1 MNIRYHLSEKTVKPN
16 SNIRGMDIQSLSLV
30 QSLRE
35 LQTITDCFSDNNN
48 AKRRHPR
55 GKNQSDYKCTRGK
68 LWCILRSPKIRS
80 TFYTE
85 STLRKLLC
93 KPKNR
98 EADCSFRWGQ
108 KKVAERQIKLIPNNI
123 KEANVFTQTTAQ
135 A

>member
-1 MNIRYHLSEKTVKPN
+1 MSINLPHVKGTP
-16 SNIRGMDIQSLSLV
+16 
-30 QSLRE
+30 
-35 LQTITDCFSDNNN
+35 
-48 AKRRHPR
+48 K
-55 GKNQSDYKCTRGK
+55 K
-68 LWCILRSPKIRS
+68 LWRMLINEKIRS

-123 KEANVFTQTTAQ
+123 KEANVFTQTTA
-135 A
+135 